1 MAENNARDKNTDIA
15 RVITITSGDKE
26 VGKTSLAVSFAI
38 VLAKLG
44 NRVTLLDMDPS
55 TTGINM
61 LMGINPDHDL
71 GHILNEGKSLDSV
84 ITSTSYNVD
93 VIRGISG
100 DDSLTDLSEQQKENL
115 SKAMGEL
122 CHSNDYIIIDT
133 KAGES
138 HAATILTKAADEAI
152 VVTTTKPDAVVEAY
166 AAIKLIK
173 QNTPDMTIHL
183 IVNKAEN
190 ENEATATMNR
200 LEKIAEQFKLGHLEE
215 DGFIPLDNSVMKA
228 VAHQQP
234 FVIYDPASVA
244 SQALT
249 GITNII
255 INRHTSPISYVPGQ
269 QDGFFV
275 RLKREL

>member
-1 MAENNARDKNTDIA
+1 MVKNNPGDKKTDIA
-15 RVITITSGDKE
+15 RVIAITSGDKE
-26 VGKTSLAVSFAI
+26 VGKTSIAVSFAI
-38 VLAKLG
+38 VLANLG
-44 NRVTLLDMDPS
+44 NRVTLLDMNPS
-55 TTGINM
+55 STGVNM
-61 LMGINPDHDL
+61 LMNIEPEHNL

-84 ITSTSYNVD
+84 ITRTPYSVG
-93 VIRGISG
+93 VIHGMSR

-138 HAATILTKAADEAI
+138 HAATILTKAADEVI
-152 VVTTTKPDAVVEAY
+152 VVTTTKPDAVVDAY

-173 QNTPDMTIHL
+173 QNTPDMITHL
-183 IVNKAEN
+183 IINKAES
-190 ENEATATMNR
+190 EKAATATMNR
-200 LEKIAEQFKLGHLEE
+200 LEKIAEQFMHGHLED

-228 VAHQQP
+228 EAHHQP
-234 FVIYDPASVA
+234 FVIYDPAGVA

-255 INRHTSPISYVPGQ
+255 INRHTSPISYVKGQ

-275 RLKREL
+275 RLKRDL